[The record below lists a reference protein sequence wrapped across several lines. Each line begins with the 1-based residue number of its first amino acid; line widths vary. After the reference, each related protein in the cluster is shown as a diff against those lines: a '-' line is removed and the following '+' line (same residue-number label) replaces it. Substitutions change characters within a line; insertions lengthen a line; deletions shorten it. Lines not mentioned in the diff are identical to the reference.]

1 MLQKRTRHTLS
12 THCQVMALESK
23 VDMGV
28 WGYAN
33 KAWESGLLLEMGEGS
48 RSAWRDVHLR

>member
-1 MLQKRTRHTLS
+1 
-12 THCQVMALESK
+12 MALESK